1 MTLHS
6 IGAGKWPYDD
16 GSEIPFGPEA
26 QLAMATRIDKL
37 AGAGIGFCATTAIR
51 TALGASTDIYDGLV
65 VWDDQS
71 NILYQWNNSLGVW
84 RSVMSDWHAF
94 TLSTTGITLGTG
106 GSILYSNFK
115 MDGVGAVRICAAW
128 QLGTGGSF
136 VDPVITPPYAIAAWS
151 QDRSPFGKCA
161 FIDASAGAT
170 GRVDGTVVQS
180 STNIRPNFLA
190 VSGSNIVQLAAT
202 ATTPV
207 TWASGDQLLVDFSYP
222 I

>member
-6 IGAGKWPYDD
+6 VGAGQWPYDD
-16 GSEIPFGPEA
+16 GSEAAFGPEA
-26 QLAMATRIDKL
+26 QLAIATRIDKL

-51 TALGASTDIYDGLV
+51 TALGSSTDVYDGLV
-65 VWDDQS
+65 VWDDQL
-71 NILYQWNNSLGVW
+71 NVLYQWNNSLGVW
-84 RSVMSDWHAF
+84 RSVMSDWQTF
-94 TLSTTGITLGTG
+94 TPTTTGITLGTG
-106 GSILYSNFK
+106 GSILYSFVK
-115 MDGVGAVRICAAW
+115 FESTGDVRVRAAW

-136 VDPVITPPYAIAAWS
+136 NDPVITPPYPIASWS

-180 STNIRPNFLA
+180 STNIRPNYLS
-190 VSGSNIVQLAAT
+190 VSGSNIIQAAAT
-202 ATTPV
+202 TTAPT

-222 I
+222 V